1 MEICL
6 DPSTK
11 NDKTLYTFPFVAMSL
26 ANMFVAAS
34 VGSFF
39 LFPLFVTNHGGS
51 ESDIGIVM
59 GVMVTASVLLRPWIS
74 EMIDRIG
81 RKRSYAIGTVG
92 LIVIPL
98 FYLLFHGELSGF
110 YLPLVGVRIV
120 HGVGIAL
127 CYTAVFTFII
137 DIIPSHR
144 MNEGIG
150 MFGVSGLLGLGV
162 GPAFAEAV
170 VRHFGFAALFICVSA
185 MGAAS
190 FLLQLPLKESYDP
203 SVQEDKQRASFFTVL
218 KKGRILLVAFLALLF
233 GFGLSASGS
242 FVSPFAKQQGISFI
256 SLYFLSYSAAAI
268 LTRFIGGRLADRFG
282 EDRVAPY
289 ALVITGLGLVTMTLL
304 GTKGYVLIV
313 SGVMTGTGHGFLF
326 PTLNSLAVRREPIE
340 VRGRVTG
347 IFTGGIDLGIF
358 IASVSLG
365 FIGDWFGLR
374 FVFVAAGLA
383 FFTGLVVFLFNK
395 DHLC

>member
-162 GPAFAEAV
+162 GARLCRGPSSGTS
-170 VRHFGFAALFICVSA
+170 GFAALFYMRFGDGSGVVSA
-185 MGAAS
+185 AAPVEGIVRSVGSGRQAAGPPFSPCLKKGEFFWWRFSPFCSDSVCPRPAAS
-190 FLLQLPLKESYDP
+190 FRLLPSSRES
-203 SVQEDKQRASFFTVL
+203 R
-218 KKGRILLVAFLALLF
+218 
-233 GFGLSASGS
+233 
-242 FVSPFAKQQGISFI
+242 
-256 SLYFLSYSAAAI
+256 SY
-268 LTRFIGGRLADRFG
+268 RC
-282 EDRVAPY
+282 
-289 ALVITGLGLVTMTLL
+289 
-304 GTKGYVLIV
+304 
-313 SGVMTGTGHGFLF
+313 
-326 PTLNSLAVRREPIE
+326 
-340 VRGRVTG
+340 
-347 IFTGGIDLGIF
+347 IF
-358 IASVSLG
+358 
-365 FIGDWFGLR
+365 
-374 FVFVAAGLA
+374 
-383 FFTGLVVFLFNK
+383 
-395 DHLC
+395 